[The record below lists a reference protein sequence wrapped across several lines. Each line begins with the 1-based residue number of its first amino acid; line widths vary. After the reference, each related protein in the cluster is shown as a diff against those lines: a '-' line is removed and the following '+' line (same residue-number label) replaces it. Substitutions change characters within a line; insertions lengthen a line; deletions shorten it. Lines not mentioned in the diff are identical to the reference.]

1 MTTSELSR
9 RSVLAGAAV
18 TVVGGIAGYAVARNS
33 SAAKQKRGTTAANAY
48 GPPAASGTQPAA
60 GAKPL
65 ATLAQIPTGGGVIL
79 SKQSIVLTRSVDG
92 SVHAF
97 SAVCTH
103 QGCTV
108 DKVSG
113 GTIRCP
119 CHGSTFDAATGAV
132 TGGPAP
138 SPLPT
143 IAVAVRDG
151 GVYRA

>member
-1 MTTSELSR
+1 MTTTELTR

-18 TVVGGIAGYAVARNS
+18 AVVGGIAGYAVARNS

-48 GPPAASGTQPAA
+48 GPPSSAPGDQ
-60 GAKPL
+60 PL
-65 ATLAQIPTGGGVIL
+65 ATVAQIPLGGGVIL
-79 SKQSIVLTRSVDG
+79 AKQSIVLTRAADG
-92 SVHAF
+92 AVHAF

-138 SPLPT
+138 TALPK

>member
-18 TVVGGIAGYAVARNS
+18 AVVGGVAGYAVARNS
-33 SAAKQKRGTTAANAY
+33 SAAKHKRGTTAANAY
-48 GPPAASGTQPAA
+48 GPPPAASGDQ
-60 GAKPL
+60 PL
-65 ATLAQIPTGGGVIL
+65 ATLAQIPVGGGVIL
-79 SKQSIVLTRSVDG
+79 SKQSIVLTRSADG

-113 GTIRCP
+113 GAIRCP
-119 CHGSTFDAATGAV
+119 CHGSTFDAASGAV

-138 SPLPT
+138 KALPK
-143 IAVAVRDG
+143 IAVTVRG
-151 GVYRA
+151 TGVYRT